1 MLVNIPFVSQ
11 SVLDT
16 LGNSE
21 SLTVHSI
28 FDNGINIKG
37 DDRLI
42 FLGKQD
48 GPSAL
53 NIEQRLIPV
62 ITQLKVGDTLQYENQ
77 HLVLNTIGLTLDFNT
92 SQSKSYD
99 LSPKDIL
106 PFTKDKVVRMILGYD
121 FQTGFD
127 ISTQELL
134 DTLNQKL
141 DANPVA
147 YCKHLFGRG
156 KGLTPSGDDF
166 LLGMIAY
173 NHVKP
178 YLNEEFFQC
187 MDEKMR
193 LKQTTDISLNY
204 LKDACDGLFTEDII
218 KLFEAMQRGDNVVAR
233 IYNIASFGHS
243 SGKDTLSGIVCGI
256 IMEQKIRRI

>member
-77 HLVLNTIGLTLDFNT
+77 HLVLNHSFDFGF
-92 SQSKSYD
+92 QYK
-99 LSPKDIL
+99 PK
-106 PFTKDKVVRMILGYD
+106 
-121 FQTGFD
+121 
-127 ISTQELL
+127 
-134 DTLNQKL
+134 
-141 DANPVA
+141 
-147 YCKHLFGRG
+147 
-156 KGLTPSGDDF
+156 
-166 LLGMIAY
+166 
-173 NHVKP
+173 
-178 YLNEEFFQC
+178 
-187 MDEKMR
+187 
-193 LKQTTDISLNY
+193 
-204 LKDACDGLFTEDII
+204 
-218 KLFEAMQRGDNVVAR
+218 
-233 IYNIASFGHS
+233 
-243 SGKDTLSGIVCGI
+243 
-256 IMEQKIRRI
+256 